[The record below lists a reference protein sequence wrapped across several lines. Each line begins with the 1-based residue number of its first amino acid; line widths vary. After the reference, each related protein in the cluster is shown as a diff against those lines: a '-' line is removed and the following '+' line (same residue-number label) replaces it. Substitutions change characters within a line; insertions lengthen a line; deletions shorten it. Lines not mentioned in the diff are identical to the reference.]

1 MYEVS
6 HGENVSTL
14 SCGEYI
20 LTNGI
25 TTTTTTATIGNKG
38 NKERE
43 INKFADK
50 TDGSQNGSK

>member
-25 TTTTTTATIGNKG
+25 TTTTATIENKG

-43 INKFADK
+43 INKFADE
-50 TDGSQNGSK
+50 TDGSQNGSR